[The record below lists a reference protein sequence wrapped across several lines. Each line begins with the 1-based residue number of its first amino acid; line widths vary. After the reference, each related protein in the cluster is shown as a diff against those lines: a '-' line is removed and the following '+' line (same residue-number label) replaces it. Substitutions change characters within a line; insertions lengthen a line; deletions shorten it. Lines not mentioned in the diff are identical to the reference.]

1 MFKGLFD
8 FKNYFI
14 SIRWVILIPII
25 IYLFIGMM
33 ALSSTSSYESF
44 FSSTFYKQ
52 LLWILIGISTF
63 FLVQYVRIQFIYD
76 YAYVFYSLILLL
88 LFSTFLSPV
97 IEGSQRWIVLGRIYF
112 QPSESQS
119 SGRL

>member
-44 FSSTFYKQ
+44 FLQ
-52 LLWILIGISTF
+52 LL
-63 FLVQYVRIQFIYD
+63 
-76 YAYVFYSLILLL
+76 
-88 LFSTFLSPV
+88 
-97 IEGSQRWIVLGRIYF
+97 
-112 QPSESQS
+112 
-119 SGRL
+119 